1 MTITLIFL
9 ACIMATVIFWLLRQ
23 TFNVQP
29 WVSDEVADE
38 VTGMSL
44 DLKPQAIALTTFM
57 AVATS
62 LFALFASAYSL
73 RMEMPDWRPLNE
85 PMILWINSFFLVLAS
100 IAYQWS
106 RAKVAS
112 TDIGS
117 KKLVIGLG
125 IAGVFSILFIFGQLS
140 AWQELNSKGLYV
152 SSNPAVAFFYVFT
165 AMHGI
170 HLLGGLY
177 VWARSLAK
185 IYQNQDLWI
194 VRTSVEL
201 CTIYWHFMLLVW
213 LLLFGLMIA
222 T

>member
-1 MTITLIFL
+1 
-9 ACIMATVIFWLLRQ
+9 
-23 TFNVQP
+23 
-29 WVSDEVADE
+29 
-38 VTGMSL
+38 
-44 DLKPQAIALTTFM
+44 
-57 AVATS
+57 
-62 LFALFASAYSL
+62 
-73 RMEMPDWRPLNE
+73 
-85 PMILWINSFFLVLAS
+85 
-100 IAYQWS
+100 
-106 RAKVAS
+106 
-112 TDIGS
+112 
-117 KKLVIGLG
+117 
-125 IAGVFSILFIFGQLS
+125 
-140 AWQELNSKGLYV
+140 LNSKGLYA

-185 IYQNQDLWI
+185 IYQNQDLRI